1 MFEDFKDWLRNIIFS
16 RFFVLIIIVAVLFSI
31 LIQKLF
37 VLQIVNGEDYLNNFT
52 LTIKKETTI
61 NCTRG
66 NIYDRN
72 GKLLAYNELAYSVTI
87 EDEYESGSEKNSK
100 LNDTIYKTIKY
111 IEQNGDEIIKNFN
124 IIINNQGD
132 YEYSVEGTKLLR
144 FLADVYGYTN
154 TAELKEEEKNATPEE
169 VIDYLSS
176 SEKYGIGKKVQ
187 DESGKEVFV
196 PGEGYTREEIL
207 QIITI
212 RYMLSSNAYQKYL
225 STVIATDVC
234 TETVA
239 VLMENSAELQG
250 VKIEEDTIRRYNDGK
265 FFAHILGYTGA
276 ASPDDLVALKDSS
289 HEYTM
294 NDTVGKS
301 GVEKAMEEYL
311 QGTKG
316 KDVIYVDNVGKVIEY
331 AEHVDP
337 VAGNDVYL
345 SLDSNLQ
352 MAVYNM
358 LEQKLAGILVSKIV
372 NEKDYDNSKVKSSSM
387 KIPIDDVYYA
397 LFNNNIISIDHLKE
411 PDAGPYEHQLYQ
423 NYMRNQADVLSNIR
437 QELLMYSTP
446 YNELPEEYQVYESY
460 IVSRLSSN
468 NTGVL
473 ISDRVDKEDKTYIA
487 WAIDETISLKD
498 YLNYA
503 ISQNWIDISK
513 FNMSKQYAASNEV
526 YTQLVDYIIEDLK
539 TNTGFAKKMLKY
551 MIASDLLTG
560 REICM
565 ILFEQKI
572 IYDSGTVKAQV
583 EAGEITA
590 YDYMINKIANIEIT
604 PGMLALDPCSGS
616 CVVTSTK
623 GELLAVVTYPGYDL
637 NKLANSI
644 DAEYYAKLMNDLA
657 SPMYNNATQQMTAP
671 GSTFKMLSAIAGLE
685 EGMIFHD
692 EPIYC
697 EGIWNALEE
706 DKTCWVYPGHHGD
719 MDVVNAIGNSC
730 NCYFY
735 EVGYRLATNLM
746 TELYS
751 EKGGLDR
758 LRKYA
763 DMFGL
768 TDKTGIEMEENEPK
782 FSDTLPVDSCIGQ
795 GSHNYTTIGLS
806 RYLTAVANKG
816 YCYDYSLIDHVS
828 DQEGKEVARFGP
840 VLRNTVNINPEDWN
854 YVHQG
859 MRIVV
864 EKAKAFQGFPIAVAG
879 KTGTAQ
885 TSKSRTNHA
894 LFLGFA
900 PYEDPEITVAVRIAY
915 GYTSGNAAALAADV
929 FKFYFELEDRTSLI
943 NGIADTSEAE
953 DISD

>member
-1 MFEDFKDWLRNIIFS
+1 MFEDIKEWLRNIIFS
-16 RFFVLIIIVAVLFSI
+16 RFFVLIIVMAVLFTV
-31 LIQKLF
+31 LVQKLF

-72 GKLLAYNELAYSVTI
+72 GNLLAYNELAYSVTI
-87 EDEYESGSEKNSK
+87 EDEIESGRGKNASLNNTIYNTVKIIEKFGDEVVNNFSII
-100 LNDTIYKTIKY
+100 LNDR
-111 IEQNGDEIIKNFN
+111 
-124 IIINNQGD
+124 GD

-144 FLADVYGYTN
+144 FLADAYGYSN
-154 TAELKEEEKNATPEE
+154 TAELKEEEKNATPYE
-169 VIDYLSS
+169 VIEYLCG
-176 SEKYGIGKKVQ
+176 EDKYGIGSKAT
-187 DESGKEVFV
+187 DDSGKEVFV
-196 PGEGYTREEIL
+196 PGEGYTPEEIL
-207 QIITI
+207 KIITI
-212 RYMLSSNAYQKYL
+212 RFMLGNNAYQKYL

-234 TETVA
+234 EETVA
-239 VLMENSAELQG
+239 TIMENSAELPG
-250 VKIEEDTIRRYNDGK
+250 VKIQEDTIRRYNDGK

-276 ASPDDLVALKDSS
+276 ASQEDLESLKDSS
-289 HEYTM
+289 HDYSM

-311 QGTKG
+311 QGSKG

-337 VAGNDVYL
+337 VPGNDVYL

-397 LFNNNIISIDHLKE
+397 LFNNNIISIDHLK
-411 PDAGPYEHQLYQ
+411 DTFAGPYEKQVYM
-423 NYMRNQADVLSNIR
+423 NYMARQADVLSNIR

-460 IVSRLSSN
+460 IVSRLSSS

-487 WAIDETISLKD
+487 WAKDETISLKD
-498 YLNYA
+498 YLDYA

-513 FNMSKQYAASNEV
+513 FNMANQYAASNEI

-539 TNTGFAKKMLKY
+539 QNTGFTKKMFKY
-551 MIASDLLTG
+551 MIADNALTG

-565 ILFEQKI
+565 LMFEQKI
-572 IYDSGTVKAQV
+572 IYDSGSVKAQV

-590 YDYMINKIANIEIT
+590 YDYIINKIANIEIT
-604 PGMLALDPCSGS
+604 PGQLALDPCSGS
-616 CVVTSTK
+616 CVVTSTS
-623 GELLAVVTYPGYDL
+623 GELLAVVTYPGYEL

-644 DAEYYAKLMNDLA
+644 DADYYAKLMNDLA

-671 GSTFKMLSAIAGLE
+671 GSTYKMLSAIAGLE
-685 EGMIFHD
+685 EGFIYPD
-692 EPIYC
+692 EFIYC
-697 EGIWNALEE
+697 EGVWNELEE

-719 MDVVNAIGNSC
+719 MDTINAIGNSC

-735 EVGYRLATNLM
+735 EVGYRLATNGL

-751 EKGGLDR
+751 EKEGLAR

-768 TDKTGIEMEENEPK
+768 TEKTGIEMEENEPK

-795 GSHNYTTIGLS
+795 GSHNYTTVGLS
-806 RYLTAVANKG
+806 RYVTAVANKG
-816 YCYDYSLIDHVS
+816 YCYNFSLIDHVT

-840 VLRNTVNINPEDWN
+840 TLRNRININPNDWN

-864 EKAKAFQGFPIAVAG
+864 EKAKAFNGFPIAVAG

-900 PYEDPEITVAVRIAY
+900 PYENPEITVSVRIAY

-929 FKFYFELEDRTSLI
+929 FKYYFELEDRTSLI

>member
-1 MFEDFKDWLRNIIFS
+1 MFEDIKDWLRNIIFS
-16 RFFVLIIIVAVLFSI
+16 RFFVLLIVMAILFGVLV
-31 LIQKLF
+31 QRLF

-61 NCTRG
+61 KSTRG

-72 GKLLAYNELAYSVTI
+72 GNLLAYNELAYSVTI
-87 EDEYESGSEKNSK
+87 EDEYESGSDKNES
-100 LNDTIYKTIKY
+100 LNNTIYNTIKI
-111 IEQNGDEIIKNFN
+111 IEKYGDSVVHNFN
-124 IIINNQGD
+124 IILNDRGE
-132 YEYSVEGTKLLR
+132 YEYSVEGSKLQR

-154 TAELKEEEKNATPEE
+154 IAELKEEERNAIPSE
-169 VIDYLSS
+169 VIDYLM
-176 SEKYGIGKKVQ
+176 SEKKFGIGHKVKN
-187 DESGKEVFV
+187 EAGKEVFA

-212 RYMLSSNAYQKYL
+212 RYMLSNNAYQKYL

-234 TETVA
+234 EETVA
-239 VLMENSAELQG
+239 VIMENMAELPG
-250 VKIEEDTIRRYNDGK
+250 VNIEEDTIRRYNDGK

-276 ASPDDLVALKDSS
+276 ASVDDLANLKDSS

-294 NDTVGKS
+294 NDMVGKS

-316 KDVIYVDNVGKVIEY
+316 KDVIYVDNVGKVIEN
-331 AEHVDP
+331 AEHIDP

-372 NEKDYDNSKVKSSSM
+372 DAKDYDNSAVKSSAM

-397 LFNNNIISIDHLKE
+397 LFNNNIISIEHLR
-411 PDAGPYEHQLYQ
+411 DSSAGTYEKQVYQ
-423 NYMRNQADVLSNIR
+423 NYMMRQADVLSNIR
-437 QELLMYSTP
+437 QELLMTSTP
-446 YNELPEEYQVYESY
+446 YEALSEEYQVYESY
-460 IVSRLSSN
+460 IVSRLSSQ

-498 YLNYA
+498 YLTYA

-513 FNMSKQYAASNEV
+513 FNMSGQYADSKEV
-526 YTQLVDYIIEDLK
+526 YTNLVDFIIEDLK
-539 TNTGFAKKMLKY
+539 SNTGFSKKMFKY
-551 MIASDLLTG
+551 MIHDDALTG

-572 IYDSGTVKAQV
+572 IYDSISAKAQV
-583 EAGEITA
+583 ESGEISA

-604 PGMLALDPCSGS
+604 PGQLALDPCSGS
-616 CVVTSTK
+616 CVVTSTS
-623 GELLAVVTYPGYDL
+623 GELLAVVTYPGYEL

-644 DAEYYAKLMNDLA
+644 DADYYAQLMNDLA

-671 GSTFKMLSAIAGLE
+671 GSTYKMLSAIAGLE
-685 EGMIFHD
+685 EGVIFHD

-697 EGIWNALEE
+697 EGVWNMLEE

-719 MDVVNAIGNSC
+719 MDTINAIGNSC

-751 EKGGLDR
+751 EKRGLER

-763 DMFGL
+763 EMFGL
-768 TDKTGIEMEENEPK
+768 TEKTGIEMEENEPK

-806 RYLTAVANKG
+806 RYLTAVASKG
-816 YCYDYSLIDHVS
+816 NCYNYSLIDHVS
-828 DQEGKEVARFGP
+828 DQEGREVVRFGP
-840 VLRNTVNINPEDWN
+840 TLRNHININPEDWE

-864 EKAKAFQGFPIAVAG
+864 EKAKAFNGFPINVAG

-900 PYEDPEITVAVRIAY
+900 PYENPEITVSVRIAY

-929 FKFYFELEDRTSLI
+929 FKYYFELEDRSSLI
-943 NGIADTSEAE
+943 NGVADTNEAE

>member
-1 MFEDFKDWLRNIIFS
+1 MFEDIKDWLRNIIFS
-16 RFFVLIIIVAVLFSI
+16 RFFVLIVIMAVLFAV
-31 LIQKLF
+31 LVQRLF

-72 GKLLAYNELAYSVTI
+72 GELLAYNDLAYSVTI
-87 EDEYESGSEKNSK
+87 EDEVESGSKKNAT
-100 LNDTIYKTIKY
+100 LNDIILRTVKI
-111 IEQNGDEIIKNFN
+111 IEQYGDSIVNNFN
-124 IIINNQGD
+124 IIINDQGE
-132 YEYSVEGTKLLR
+132 YEYTVSDSKLLR

-154 TAELKEEEKNATPEE
+154 TAELKENERNATPKE
-169 VIDYLSS
+169 VIEYLSS
-176 SEKYGIGKKVQ
+176 SDKYGIGTKIT

-196 PGEGYTREEIL
+196 PGEGFTPEEVL

-212 RYMLSSNAYQKYL
+212 RYMLSTNAYQKYL
-225 STVIATDVC
+225 STIIASDVS

-239 VLMENSAELQG
+239 VIMENKAELPG
-250 VKIEEDTIRRYNDGK
+250 VDIAEDTIRRYNDGK

-276 ASPDDLVALKDSS
+276 ASVDDLNSLKESS

-294 NDTVGKS
+294 NDMVGKS

-331 AEHVDP
+331 AEHIDP
-337 VAGNDVYL
+337 VPGNDVYL
-345 SLDSNLQ
+345 SLDSDLQ

-372 NEKDYDNSKVKSSSM
+372 NEKDYDNSKVKSSAM

-397 LFNNNIISIDHLKE
+397 LFNNNIISIDHLK
-411 PDAGPYEHQLYQ
+411 DANAGQYEQLVYQ
-423 NYMRNQADVLSNIR
+423 NYMRRQADVLSNIR
-437 QELLMYSTP
+437 QELLTISTP

-460 IVSRLSSN
+460 IVQRLSSN

-473 ISDRVDKEDKTYIA
+473 ISDRVNKDDKTYIA
-487 WAIDETISLKD
+487 WTTDETISLKD

-513 FNMSKQYAASNEV
+513 FNINGQYAASNEV
-526 YTQLVDYIIEDLK
+526 YTRLVDYIIEDLK
-539 TNTGFAKKMLKY
+539 NNTGFSKKMIKY
-551 MIASDLLTG
+551 MIHDDVLTG

-572 IYDSGTVKAQV
+572 IYDSV
-583 EAGEITA
+583 EAKNLVESGETSA
-590 YDYMINKIANIEIT
+590 YSYMINKIANIEIT
-604 PGMLALDPCSGS
+604 PAQLALDPCSGS

-623 GELLAVVTYPGYDL
+623 GELLALVTYPGYDL

-644 DAEYYAKLMNDLA
+644 DADYYAKLMNDLA

-671 GSTFKMLSAIAGLE
+671 GSTFKMVSAIAGME
-685 EGMIFHD
+685 EGVVFYD

-697 EGIWNALEE
+697 EGVWNKLEE
-706 DKTCWVYPGHHGD
+706 DKTCWVYPGHHSD
-719 MDVVNAIGNSC
+719 MDVISAIGNSC

-751 EKGGLDR
+751 EKKGLDR

-768 TDKTGIEMEENEPK
+768 TEKTGIEMEENEPK
-782 FSDTLPVDSCIGQ
+782 FSDVLPVDACIGQ
-795 GSHNYTTIGLS
+795 GSHNYTTVGLS
-806 RYLTAVANKG
+806 RYVTTVANRG
-816 YCYDYSLIDHVS
+816 LCYDYSLIDHVS

-840 VLRNTVNINPEDWN
+840 VLRNQVNINPADWD

-864 EKAKAFQGFPIAVAG
+864 EKAAAFKGFPINVAG

-900 PYEDPEITVAVRIAY
+900 PYEDPEITVSVRIAY

-929 FKFYFELEDRTSLI
+929 FKYYFELEDRDSLI
-943 NGIADTSEAE
+943 NGMADTSEAQ
-953 DISD
+953 DIGD